1 MKRKRQQNV
10 QQKKQVLKKRLSKML
25 AKPSQKQRKQILVA
39 KSTDIMI
46 NIGESNNRP
55 QKTVNFPAF
64 KKNVGT
70 SQIQTTWL
78 SVKKFL
84 LII

>member
-1 MKRKRQQNV
+1 
-10 QQKKQVLKKRLSKML
+10 
-25 AKPSQKQRKQILVA
+25 
-39 KSTDIMI
+39 MI

-78 SVKKFL
+78 SVKKVSVDYLKIKSTRYQGSGLQPTMVIINNFGL
-84 LII
+84 L